1 MISIDIQKQFSE
13 PPTTRAQEEV
23 GAALSGVSASFESN
37 ARVLG
42 IFGKSGS
49 GKTTLVNL
57 IAGIDTPTRGRIAV
71 DEVVLFDGDQGVNRP
86 MHERAI
92 GYVFQDASLFPHL
105 SVERN
110 LRYGMPARQLEGAGV
125 GFDSV
130 VKLLGIGAL
139 LSRKPHTLSGG
150 EKQRVAI
157 GRALL
162 SNPRLLLMDEPLAS
176 LDQNRRN
183 EILKLIEQVRDRFG
197 TRIVYVSHSIAEI
210 SRLADEVLL
219 MNEGALLAHGSTE
232 TIFNRRDLRPY
243 TGRYEGGALIEATV
257 TGHDPQYFLSTLSFS
272 GGQLVTPGIDV
283 PVGTRVRVR
292 VRARDVS
299 LAIEKPSGISIR
311 NILLAE
317 VLSIDD
323 QQGAIVEVHVR
334 LGDTTLLARISRLA
348 CVEMNVAVGRSV
360 FVLLKAI
367 AFDKR
372 SIGYSGT

>member
-23 GAALSGVSASFESN
+23 GTALSGVSASFESN

-71 DEVVLFDGDQGVNRP
+71 DEVVLFDGDRSVNRP

-130 VKLLGIGAL
+130 VKLLGIDAV

-317 VLSIDD
+317 VMSIDD

-348 CVEMNVAVGRSV
+348 CVEMNLAVGRSV